1 VNKLVR
7 PYESYTGEIRF
18 IPMEFCR
25 CRERRGPAGGCCG
38 VCGDAIPNQGE
49 QARINRMEDAMM
61 ADPKYDP
68 NKKPDDA
75 PKDNENTAEKK
86 KKPEHEDEEEEEEV
100 KAT

>member
-1 VNKLVR
+1 MNKLVR

-68 NKKPDDA
+68 NEDKPQKDD
-75 PKDNENTAEKK
+75 EQKK